1 MEDIWFGIE
10 TKVRALI
17 KDVLEPTIRRV
28 IENKDAFD
36 RVSKNNEV
44 LSTRID
50 DLDSSISKYARK
62 ISLVDELS
70 KKILEYDSMIRIMDV
85 RFNRDREEIK
95 AEVST
100 FSSKIINFE
109 EYLNVFDHLKD
120 GLRNDITN
128 LTYALNSNKS
138 QQDEKFEFLNHLF
151 TDKIHT
157 IENSILHQ
165 QVQLSQF
172 EKTIRT
178 FSKELGENTTQV
190 QTTQRTTEDL
200 NKKAKDIRNSYK
212 YLKKNVYDSIEKLRL
227 LAIKTMN
234 DSQVADR
241 KILELIN
248 SEVPVRNRIM
258 VAETLFSVIN
268 DPFQRRDLAQVEKIH
283 LGMINESQLNPDLK
297 ELLEV
302 SRAKVEEVLLLPLP
316 ERNEE
321 MAEFRRSN
329 RRKTKQRTVFV
340 VKKDGEDDNSRGGKP
355 RRDSAKLDVPLQEI
369 PEEQA
374 SPRSNEDSSQRGFTS
389 LASSV
394 SITQSVNR
402 QIRKSEII
410 NLRDYEVIK
419 DELQIARFNSLIGN
433 GDLTIEEQEADDSE
447 FNSSYGPQ
455 IDYHPFIQE
464 AKDEL
469 INLIEEVR
477 SGQDTENDLIYTSIS
492 TLKEEV
498 KQNQASTL
506 ESIQKSSAEGLKNLK
521 ELEIIMN
528 QALAECTSAITM
540 RKRDQSD
547 FSFEIKNLVHRFEQ
561 VEKKFDLVQVKVE
574 EVYSSF
580 ENIVESLKMMNTLAQ
595 QDEVDRESIALM
607 GYKESKGKG
616 TGTGIG
622 KSVVSIDKQ
631 CLSCTGQASVVIN
644 AFKIACLAYAPSS
657 VVYKESVFTRKELLE
672 AQGLLLK
679 SVGVVGKTVQINS
692 ILEEVKGSRCKTASN
707 IRMRPLSVPTT
718 GFTLQTPR
726 YDASADS
733 EFPRLSRRNRNLLN
747 TSLQQ

>member
-62 ISLVDELS
+62 ISMVDELS

-95 AEVST
+95 ADVST

-128 LTYALNSNKS
+128 LTYALNTSKS
-138 QQDEKFEFLNHLF
+138 QLDEKFEFLNTLF

-172 EKTIRT
+172 DKTIRT
-178 FSKELGENTTQV
+178 FSRELGENTTQV
-190 QTTQRTTEDL
+190 QTTQRSTEEL
-200 NKKAKDIRNSYK
+200 NKRAKDIRNSYK

-234 DSQVADR
+234 DAQVADR

-248 SEVPVRNRIM
+248 SEVPIRNRIM
-258 VAETLFSVIN
+258 VAETLFSVIS

-283 LGMINESQLNPDLK
+283 LELINDSQLNAELK
-297 ELLEV
+297 QLLQV
-302 SRAKVEEVLLLPLP
+302 SRAKVEQVLLHPLP
-316 ERNEE
+316 ERSEE
-321 MAEFRRSN
+321 MAEFRRGS
-329 RRKTKQRTVFV
+329 RRKTKQRTIFV
-340 VKKDGEDDNSRGGKP
+340 VKKDGEDDAPKGKP
-355 RRDSAKLDVPLQEI
+355 RKDSAKLDVPLQEI
-369 PEEQA
+369 PEEQV
-374 SPRSNEDSSQRGFTS
+374 SPRSNDDSSQRSFNS
-389 LASSV
+389 LASSA

-419 DELQIARFNSLIGN
+419 DELQIARFNSLIGK

-455 IDYHPFIQE
+455 VDYHPIIQE
-464 AKDEL
+464 AKDDL
-469 INLIEEVR
+469 MSLIEEVR

-492 TLKEEV
+492 SLKEEV

-561 VEKKFDLVQVKVE
+561 VERKFDLVQVKVE

-607 GYKESKGKG
+607 GYKEGKGKG
-616 TGTGIG
+616 TG

-672 AQGLLLK
+672 AQGLLLR
-679 SVGVVGKTVQINS
+679 SVGVVGKTVQISS